1 MPLLD
6 LCELGV
12 AYATRSGSL
21 QAVDGVS
28 LSLEDGQQLGL
39 IGESGSGKSTI
50 ARAIMRVLPG
60 NARTTAGEAWF
71 HGRDLLHMSEKDMR
85 SVRWRHISM
94 VPQASLD
101 ALDPVYRVG
110 DQLEETLRL
119 RGGLDSMSAR
129 ERAAELF
136 ALVGLT
142 RDRLDQYP
150 HEFSGGMRQRSVIAM
165 ALALNPELLIADE
178 PVTAL
183 DVIVQRQVLELLR
196 DLQQRLNLSVIMIT
210 HDVAV
215 VAEMCERVA
224 VMYAGRIV
232 ERCSIA
238 DFFERPFHPYTL
250 GLQNAY
256 PSLAEPSRK
265 LVSIEGYPPD
275 LVTRPTGCRFVTRCP
290 FAIETCRSVDP
301 PLIDVGKDHA
311 AACHRWQEV
320 DRLRTLAYQP
330 ETWQTVA

>member
-6 LCELGV
+6 VRGLSVE
-12 AYATRSGSL
+12 YATRSGSL

-28 LSLEDGQQLGL
+28 VSLVDGQHLGL

-60 NARTTAGEAWF
+60 NARMTAGEAWF
-71 HGRDLLHMSEKDMR
+71 QGRDLLHMSEKSMR

-110 DQLEETLRL
+110 DQLVETLHL
-119 RGGLDSMSAR
+119 RGGLDSLSAR
-129 ERAAELF
+129 QRAAELF

-165 ALALNPELLIADE
+165 ALALSPELLIADE

-196 DLQQRLNLSVIMIT
+196 DLQQRLKLSVVMIT

-215 VAEMCERVA
+215 VAEVCDQVA

-232 ERCSIA
+232 ERCNIA
-238 DFFERPFHPYTL
+238 DFFDRPFHPYTL

-256 PSLAEPSRK
+256 PNLGAPSRK

-275 LVTRPTGCRFVTRCP
+275 LVEPPTGCRFASRCP
-290 FAIETCRSVDP
+290 FAIEICRSVDP
-301 PLIDVGKDHA
+301 PLIEVDQGHA

-320 DRLRTLAYQP
+320 DRLRTLAHQP

>member
-6 LCELGV
+6 IRDLSV
-12 AYATRSGSL
+12 TYATRSGTL
-21 QAVDGVS
+21 RAVDGVS
-28 LSLEDGQQLGL
+28 MSLETGEHLGL

-60 NARTTAGEAWF
+60 NARTTSGEAWF
-71 HGRDLLHMSEKDMR
+71 QQRDLLRLSEKDMR
-85 SVRWRHISM
+85 RTRWRHISM

-110 DQLEETLRL
+110 DQLVETLRL
-119 RGGLDSMSAR
+119 RGGLDRLSAR
-129 ERAAELF
+129 QRAAELF

-165 ALALNPELLIADE
+165 ALALSPEVLIADE

-196 DLQQRLNLSVIMIT
+196 DLQQRLSLSVVMIT

-215 VAEMCERVA
+215 VAEMCDRVA

-232 ERCSIA
+232 ERSSIT
-238 DFFERPFHPYTL
+238 DFFQRPFHPYTL

-256 PSLAEPSRK
+256 PNLAAPERT

-275 LVTRPTGCRFVTRCP
+275 LVAPPPGCRFAGRCP
-290 FAIETCRSVDP
+290 FAMETCLVSEP
-301 PLIDVGKDHA
+301 PLIEVDQDHA
-311 AACHRWQEV
+311 AACHRWQDVE
-320 DRLRTLAYQP
+320 RLRSLARQP
-330 ETWQTVA
+330 QTWQTVA